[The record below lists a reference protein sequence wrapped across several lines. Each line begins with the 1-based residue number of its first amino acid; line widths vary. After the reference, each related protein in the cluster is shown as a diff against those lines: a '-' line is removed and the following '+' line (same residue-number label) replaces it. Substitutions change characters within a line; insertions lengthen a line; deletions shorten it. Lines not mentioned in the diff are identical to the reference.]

1 MLLHLSRR
9 ASAACV
15 RQRALSGYL
24 VGRAHPQVCSYSIK
38 PAANETTYTPGAVTR
53 DVLEG
58 DIVKPKRT
66 RRPRKKATEDS
77 QDAPEA
83 SSSTPKRSPRQRT
96 AVRRKLHATTDEME
110 TIAVKDEDWQS
121 RVTLPPVE
129 EWNEIFPS
137 HYSVTTRLTLHN
149 ANTAREIAEAY
160 IPEGSEGKT
169 IIEAYPGPGALSR
182 AILAL
187 PKERVKR
194 LILVENY
201 PPFLDYLLPLEKLDP
216 RVTVVRASPNAWETY
231 DDLLKEHLPAEEYK
245 VDWEAGVN
253 ERLSF
258 VCSLPMGHAGEMF
271 YQQWIRSIPDKQ
283 WLFALGR
290 VPMHITM
297 TEELWIRATASV
309 LERTLRSKAS
319 VITEAT
325 VTAKQVIAH
334 NLRPHHEHFFPARK
348 VKGSLANAS
357 AYGTIA
363 TTIVPKKW
371 QIIEEGKMDMWDFI
385 VRNMFTRKAST
396 VDKALPYLA
405 PGALSLLPKVFPG
418 PTLPPSQ
425 AIYPKVQVRGMQLRD
440 WGILF
445 RAFDEWPFKPTVSGS
460 VLIGTLRKHAYSAVS
475 IISFEAS
482 RAFTEVAYPAEHRAA
497 GGAHAACLSTLPQL
511 HSLTLRAVL
520 LGPTVEMSD
529 VQYYPLAP
537 DDIASMKN
545 IVMQTGVDCLFYGI
559 QGALF
564 IAACA
569 MLARQDNRS
578 RAVTVA
584 IAGLFLSSLVGV
596 VLNMMFYLVQ
606 IPTFGWDLD
615 SIWDLLVRMNVAI
628 ASTYRFNY
636 FVSDAIVVWRA
647 WVLWPNSRIA
657 KGALCVCL
665 AGSLVGVIVEC
676 VWTVEDLVEGEPA
689 IRTLMM
695 TVPLLATNVVATV
708 LVGIQV
714 WIYRRDIKGSFGPV
728 TKTTRVEKV
737 LLLLV
742 ESGLVYC
749 LIWVIYLVINL
760 TEGPNT
766 LMAYGVISTAYHT
779 IAGIYP
785 TLIVLA
791 VAMQR
796 TSMHTTFGAQPTLS
810 IFFAESGK
818 GKAPTSST
826 QEDSMEFGSSHTSE
840 LGSHPGNTSSHF
852 SDVRSRPGNATSH
865 PGDIAALDA
874 NEECFVPSTDSYDQG
889 RESIVLARMSA
900 TQSQPL
906 APSDVS
912 IVQFIIM
919 QTGVDFLFY
928 GMRALSF
935 RASPNNALTS
945 YPGIQAA
952 LFVAASSMLARQE
965 NRSGIVSAAIVGL
978 FVSSTIA
985 VAVDVSFYVIQMP
998 AFGAAPIDLVG
1009 LLTRMNIVI
1018 GVAFRFNYIV
1028 SDAIV
1033 VWRAWVLWPDS
1044 RLARTVLLFCMTGS
1058 VGE

>member
-1 MLLHLSRR
+1 MLLHLSRK
-9 ASAACV
+9 ASTACV
-15 RQRALSGYL
+15 RQRALSRYL
-24 VGRAHPQVCSYSIK
+24 VGRAHPQVCAYSTK
-38 PAANETTYTPGAVTR
+38 PAANETTYTPGSVTR

-77 QDAPEA
+77 PDALEA
-83 SSSTPKRSPRQRT
+83 STSTPKRSPRQRT
-96 AVRRKLHATTDEME
+96 AVRRKLQATTDEME

-231 DDLLKEHLPAEEYK
+231 DDLLKDQVPAEEYK

-325 VTAKQVIAH
+325 VIVKQVIAH

-445 RAFDEWPFKPTVSGS
+445 RAFDEWPFKPTRSSPRCVSPGY
-460 VLIGTLRKHAYSAVS
+460 L
-475 IISFEAS
+475 
-482 RAFTEVAYPAEHRAA
+482 
-497 GGAHAACLSTLPQL
+497 
-511 HSLTLRAVL
+511 AVL
-520 LGPTVEMSD
+520 LRGMSG

-578 RAVTVA
+578 RAVAVA

-606 IPTFGWDLD
+606 IPTFGWGLD

-647 WVLWPNSRIA
+647 WVLWPSSRLA

-676 VWTVEDLVEGEPA
+676 VWTVEDLVKGEPA

-796 TSMHTTFGAQPTLS
+796 TSMHTTFGAQPTLL

-818 GKAPTSST
+818 GKAPMSST
-826 QEDSMEFGSSHTSE
+826 QEDSMEFGSAHTRNTTSHRE
-840 LGSHPGNTSSHF
+840 DIPSSHRE
-852 SDVRSRPGNATSH
+852 DVDSR
-865 PGDIAALDA
+865 PGDIAATDA
-874 NEECFVPSTDSYDQG
+874 NDGCFVPSTDIYDQG
-889 RESIVLARMSA
+889 RESIVILSARMSA
-900 TQSQPL
+900 AQSLPL
-906 APSDVS
+906 APGDVS

-928 GMRALSF
+928 GKRAF
-935 RASPNNALTS
+935 DALTLYS
-945 YPGIQAA
+945 GIQAA
-952 LFVAASSMLARQE
+952 LFIAASSMLARQE
-965 NRSGIVSAAIVGL
+965 NRSRIVTAAIVGI

-1044 RLARTVLLFCMTGS
+1044 RLARALLLFCMTGS
-1058 VGE
+1058 VVNTLQSASLSKRSGL

>member
-9 ASAACV
+9 ASAACI
-15 RQRALSGYL
+15 RQRALSRYL
-24 VGRAHPQVCSYSIK
+24 VGRTHPQICAYSTK
-38 PAANETTYTPGAVTR
+38 AAAHETTYTPGAVTR
-53 DVLEG
+53 DVLDG

-77 QDAPEA
+77 PDAPDA
-83 SSSTPKRSPRQRT
+83 STSTPKRSPRQRT
-96 AVRRKLHATTDEME
+96 AVRRKLQATTDEME

-160 IPEGSEGKT
+160 IPEGSDGKT

-187 PKERVKR
+187 PKERLKR

-245 VDWEAGVN
+245 VDWETGVN

-363 TTIVPKKW
+363 TTIVLKKW

-445 RAFDEWPFKPTVSGS
+445 RAFDEWPFKPTVSGASFKSQGNSEKKMYGFNDS
-460 VLIGTLRKHAYSAVS
+460 VLKYGYEPYL
-475 IISFEAS
+475 
-482 RAFTEVAYPAEHRAA
+482 
-497 GGAHAACLSTLPQL
+497 
-511 HSLTLRAVL
+511 AVL
-520 LGPTVEMSD
+520 LGGTFAMSG

-578 RAVTVA
+578 RAVAVA

-606 IPTFGWDLD
+606 IPTFGWGLD

-657 KGALCVCL
+657 KGALCLCL

-695 TVPLLATNVVATV
+695 TVPLLATNIVATV

-796 TSMHTTFGAQPTLS
+796 TSMSTTFGAQPTLS

-818 GKAPTSST
+818 GKAPTGSR
-826 QEDSMEFGSSHTSE
+826 QEDSMEFASPSQGDADARLHTE
-840 LGSHPGNTSSHF
+840 NTI
-852 SDVRSRPGNATSH
+852 SH
-865 PGDIAALDA
+865 PGDTAAPDA
-874 NEECFVPSTDSYDQG
+874 NDECFEPSTDIYDQG
-889 RESIVLARMSA
+889 RESIVIARMSA
-900 TQSQPL
+900 AESLPL
-906 APSDVS
+906 APGDVS
-912 IVQFIIM
+912 VVQFIIM
-919 QTGVDFLFY
+919 QTGVD
-928 GMRALSF
+928 SF
-935 RASPNNALTS
+935 TMVSVHR
-945 YPGIQAA
+945 IQAA
-952 LFVAASSMLARQE
+952 LFIAASSMLARQE
-965 NRSGIVSAAIVGL
+965 NRSRIVTAAIVGL

-1009 LLTRMNIVI
+1009 LLTRMNVVI

-1044 RLARTVLLFCMTGS
+1044 RIARAVLLLCMTGS
-1058 VGE
+1058 SASSLKRFGL

>member
-9 ASAACV
+9 AAACV
-15 RQRALSGYL
+15 RQRALSRYL
-24 VGRAHPQVCSYSIK
+24 VGRAHPQFCAYSTK
-38 PAANETTYTPGAVTR
+38 PATNETIYTPGAVTR

-58 DIVKPKRT
+58 DIVKAKRT

-77 QDAPEA
+77 PDASEA
-83 SSSTPKRSPRQRT
+83 STSTATARRSTRQRT
-96 AVRRKLHATTDEME
+96 AVRRKLQATTDEME
-110 TIAVKDEDWQS
+110 TIPVKDEDWQS

-216 RVTVVRASPNAWETY
+216 RVTVVRASPNAWQTY

-253 ERLSF
+253 ERVSF
-258 VCSLPMGHAGEMF
+258 VCSLPMGNAGEMF
-271 YQQWIRSIPDKQ
+271 YQQWVRSIPDKQ

-325 VTAKQVIAH
+325 VQAKQVIAH

-348 VKGSLANAS
+348 VKGSLANAN

-385 VRNMFTRKAST
+385 VRNMFNRKAST

-405 PGALSLLPKVFPG
+405 PGAISLLPKVFPG

-440 WGILF
+440 WGILA
-445 RAFDEWPFKPTVSGS
+445 RAFDEWPFKPTLAWNGAD
-460 VLIGTLRKHAYSAVS
+460 LCGELGPKADFEANTLRTIRGFNDLSNPGGVDSQHQVRGSAAVRS
-475 IISFEAS
+475 SLSFS
-482 RAFTEVAYPAEHRAA
+482 RRCFSR
-497 GGAHAACLSTLPQL
+497 GLL
-511 HSLTLRAVL
+511 AVL
-520 LGPTVEMSD
+520 LRAMSG

-578 RAVTVA
+578 RAVAVA

-606 IPTFGWDLD
+606 IPTFGWGLD

-647 WVLWPNSRIA
+647 WVLWPNSRLA

-695 TVPLLATNVVATV
+695 TVPLLATNVVATA

-818 GKAPTSST
+818 GKAPT
-826 QEDSMEFGSSHTSE
+826 EDSMEFGSSSN
-840 LGSHPGNTSSHF
+840 GDTSS
-852 SDVRSRPGNATSH
+852 SQLVNTTSH
-865 PGDIAALDA
+865 PGDIAAIVA
-874 NEECFVPSTDSYDQG
+874 NDEGFVPSTDIYDQG
-889 RESIVLARMSA
+889 RESIVILSARMSA
-900 TQSQPL
+900 AQSLPL
-906 APSDVS
+906 APGDVS
-912 IVQFIIM
+912 VVQFIIM

-928 GMRALSF
+928 GIAISRS
-935 RASPNNALTS
+935 S
-945 YPGIQAA
+945 GIQAA
-952 LFVAASSMLARQE
+952 LFIAAFSMLARQE
-965 NRSGIVSAAIVGL
+965 DRSRIVTAAIIGL

-985 VAVDVSFYVIQMP
+985 VSLDVCFYVIQMP
-998 AFGAAPIDLVG
+998 AFGEAPIDLVG
-1009 LLTRMNIVI
+1009 LLTRMNVVI
-1018 GVAFRFNYIV
+1018 SVAFRFNYIV

-1044 RLARTVLLFCMTGS
+1044 RVAKAILIFCMTGS
-1058 VGE
+1058 VALQSASSSRKSGL

>member
-24 VGRAHPQVCSYSIK
+24 VGRTHPQVCAYSTK
-38 PAANETTYTPGAVTR
+38 PATNETTYTPGAVTR

-58 DIVKPKRT
+58 DTVKPKRT

-77 QDAPEA
+77 PDASEA
-83 SSSTPKRSPRQRT
+83 STSTPKRSPRQRT
-96 AVRRKLHATTDEME
+96 AVRRKLQATTDEME

-231 DDLLKEHLPAEEYK
+231 DDLLKDHLPAEEYK
-245 VDWEAGVN
+245 VDWEAGIN

-445 RAFDEWPFKPTVSGS
+445 RAFDEWPFKPTVSGGGFCYCGRRLS
-460 VLIGTLRKHAYSAVS
+460 LRGGIQRNFCNSSRLRYDSTPRMVTALTCVGNIERTYSAVS
-475 IISFEAS
+475 IMNSPRCVS
-482 RAFTEVAYPAEHRAA
+482 PAYPA
-497 GGAHAACLSTLPQL
+497 
-511 HSLTLRAVL
+511 VL
-520 LGPTVEMSD
+520 LRGTVEMSD

-564 IAACA
+564 IASCA

-578 RAVTVA
+578 RAVAVA

-596 VLNMMFYLVQ
+596 VLNMTFYLVQ
-606 IPTFGWDLD
+606 IPTFGWGLD

-647 WVLWPNSRIA
+647 WVLWPNSRPA

-695 TVPLLATNVVATV
+695 TVPLLATNIVATV

-796 TSMHTTFGAQPTLS
+796 TSMSTTFGAQPTLS
-810 IFFAESGK
+810 IFFADSGK
-818 GKAPTSST
+818 GKAPTGST

-840 LGSHPGNTSSHF
+840 LGSHLGDTSSARPGNTTSHREDIPSSYRE
-852 SDVRSRPGNATSH
+852 DVPSH
-865 PGDIAALDA
+865 PGDIVAPDA
-874 NEECFVPSTDSYDQG
+874 NDECFVPSTDIYDQG
-889 RESIVLARMSA
+889 RESIVSARMSA
-900 TQSQPL
+900 VQSLPL
-906 APSDVS
+906 APDDVS

-928 GMRALSF
+928 GMR
-935 RASPNNALTS
+935 
-945 YPGIQAA
+945 IQAA
-952 LFVAASSMLARQE
+952 LFIAASSMLARQE
-965 NRSGIVSAAIVGL
+965 NRSRIVTAAIVGL
-978 FVSSTIA
+978 FLSSTIA

-1044 RLARTVLLFCMTGS
+1044 RLARALLLFCMTGS
-1058 VGE
+1058 VGK

>member
-15 RQRALSGYL
+15 RQRALSRYL
-24 VGRAHPQVCSYSIK
+24 AGPAQQQLCVYSTRSST
-38 PAANETTYTPGAVTR
+38 NETTYTPGAVTR

-58 DIVKPKRT
+58 DIAKAKRT
-66 RRPRKKATEDS
+66 RRPRRKATTDS
-77 QDAPEA
+77 PDAPEA
-83 SSSTPKRSPRQRT
+83 SASSSTSTRPRQRA
-96 AVRRKLHATTDEME
+96 AVRRKLKATSDEMD

-201 PPFLDYLLPLEKLDP
+201 PPFLDYLLPLEKLDS

-231 DDLLKEHLPAEEYK
+231 DDLLKTHLPAEEYK

-309 LERTLRSKAS
+309 LERTLRSKGS

-440 WGILF
+440 WGILV
-445 RAFDEWPFKPTVSGS
+445 RAFDEWPFKPTVSGD
-460 VLIGTLRKHAYSAVS
+460 
-475 IISFEAS
+475 
-482 RAFTEVAYPAEHRAA
+482 RAFVSNGPQWRKRARCTSDLRSSARHLSGEEGASYHQENAYTAA
-497 GGAHAACLSTLPQL
+497 AFLSSAHFAAFPRLHAAL
-511 HSLTLRAVL
+511 LRAMD
-520 LGPTVEMSD
+520 G

-578 RAVTVA
+578 RAVAVA
-584 IAGLFLSSLVGV
+584 IVGLFLSSLVGV

-606 IPTFGWDLD
+606 IPTFGWGLD

-628 ASTYRFNY
+628 AATYRFNY

-647 WVLWPNSRIA
+647 WVLWPNSRLA

-695 TVPLLATNVVATV
+695 TVPLLATNVVATA
-708 LVGIQV
+708 LVGVQV

-796 TSMHTTFGAQPTLS
+796 TSMSTTFGAQPTLS
-810 IFFAESGK
+810 IFFADSGK

-826 QEDSMEFGSSHTSE
+826 QDSMGFGSSNNGSTR
-840 LGSHPGNTSSHF
+840 SHPGNTTSHREDI
-852 SDVRSRPGNATSH
+852 SSH
-865 PGDIAALDA
+865 PGDIAAPDA
-874 NEECFVPSTDSYDQG
+874 NDEGFVPSTHTYDQG
-889 RESIVLARMSA
+889 RGSIVILSTGRMSA
-900 TQSQPL
+900 AQSLPL
-906 APSDVS
+906 APGDVS
-912 IVQFIIM
+912 VVQFIIM

-928 GMRALSF
+928 GIVILRFPSD
-935 RASPNNALTS
+935 ALTL

-952 LFVAASSMLARQE
+952 LFIAACAMLARQE
-965 NRSGIVSAAIVGL
+965 NRSRIVTAAIVGL

-985 VAVDVSFYVIQMP
+985 VSLDVCFYVIQMP
-998 AFGAAPIDLVG
+998 AFGASPIDLVG
-1009 LLTRMNIVI
+1009 LLTRMNVVI
-1018 GVAFRFNYIV
+1018 SVAFRFNYIV

-1044 RLARTVLLFCMTGS
+1044 RFARALLLVCMTGS
-1058 VGE
+1058 VGKWSPILCW

>member
-24 VGRAHPQVCSYSIK
+24 VGRTNAQVCAYGTK

-53 DVLEG
+53 VVLEG
-58 DIVKPKRT
+58 DVVKPKRT

-77 QDAPEA
+77 PDAPEA
-83 SSSTPKRSPRQRT
+83 STSTPKRSPRQRT
-96 AVRRKLHATTDEME
+96 AVRRKLQATTDEME

-129 EWNEIFPS
+129 DWNEMFPS

-231 DDLLKEHLPAEEYK
+231 DDLLKDHLPAEEYK

-445 RAFDEWPFKPTVSGS
+445 RAFDEWPFKPTSG
-460 VLIGTLRKHAYSAVS
+460 VK
-475 IISFEAS
+475 
-482 RAFTEVAYPAEHRAA
+482 
-497 GGAHAACLSTLPQL
+497 
-511 HSLTLRAVL
+511 
-520 LGPTVEMSD
+520 
-529 VQYYPLAP
+529 YYPLAP

-578 RAVTVA
+578 RAVTGA

-606 IPTFGWDLD
+606 IPTFGWGLD

-647 WVLWPNSRIA
+647 WVLWPSSRLA

-676 VWTVEDLVEGEPA
+676 VWTVEDLVKGEPA

-826 QEDSMEFGSSHTSE
+826 QEDSMEFGSAHTSE
-840 LGSHPGNTSSHF
+840 LGSHPGDTSSARPGNASLPL
-852 SDVRSRPGNATSH
+852 SDIPSRPGNT
-865 PGDIAALDA
+865 AAPDA
-874 NEECFVPSTDSYDQG
+874 NDEGFVPSTDIYDQG
-889 RESIVLARMSA
+889 RDSVVILSARMSA
-900 TQSQPL
+900 AQSLPL
-906 APSDVS
+906 APGDVS

-928 GMRALSF
+928 GKRAF
-935 RASPNNALTS
+935 DALTLYS
-945 YPGIQAA
+945 GIQAA
-952 LFVAASSMLARQE
+952 LFIAASSMLARQE
-965 NRSGIVSAAIVGL
+965 NRSRIVTAAIVGI

-1033 VWRAWVLWPDS
+1033 VWRAWVLWPGS
-1044 RLARTVLLFCMTGS
+1044 RLARALLLFCMTGS
-1058 VGE
+1058 VVNTLQSASLSKRSGL

>member
-1 MLLHLSRR
+1 MLLHLSRK
-9 ASAACV
+9 ASTACV
-15 RQRALSGYL
+15 RQRALSRYL
-24 VGRAHPQVCSYSIK
+24 VGRAHPQVCAYSTK
-38 PAANETTYTPGAVTR
+38 PAANETTYTPGSVTR

-77 QDAPEA
+77 PDALEA
-83 SSSTPKRSPRQRT
+83 STSTPKRSPRQRT
-96 AVRRKLHATTDEME
+96 AVRRKLQATTDEME

-231 DDLLKEHLPAEEYK
+231 DDLLKDHLPAEEYK

-445 RAFDEWPFKPTVSGS
+445 RAFDEWPFKPTVSIGCS
-460 VLIGTLRKHAYSAVS
+460 NLELLHVLSFSQHSWPGKQQPLCSPRCVS
-475 IISFEAS
+475 PG
-482 RAFTEVAYPAEHRAA
+482 Y
-497 GGAHAACLSTLPQL
+497 L
-511 HSLTLRAVL
+511 AVL
-520 LGPTVEMSD
+520 LRGMSG

-578 RAVTVA
+578 RAVAVA

-606 IPTFGWDLD
+606 IPTFGWGLD

-647 WVLWPNSRIA
+647 WVLWPSSRLA

-676 VWTVEDLVEGEPA
+676 VWTVEDLVKGEPA

-796 TSMHTTFGAQPTLS
+796 TSMHTTFEAQPTLS

-826 QEDSMEFGSSHTSE
+826 QEDSMEFGSAHTSE
-840 LGSHPGNTSSHF
+840 LGSHPGDTSSARPGNASLPL
-852 SDVRSRPGNATSH
+852 SDIPSRPGNT
-865 PGDIAALDA
+865 AAPDA
-874 NEECFVPSTDSYDQG
+874 NDEGFVPSTDIYDQG
-889 RESIVLARMSA
+889 RDSVVILSARMSA
-900 TQSQPL
+900 AQSLPL
-906 APSDVS
+906 APGDVS

-928 GMRALSF
+928 G
-935 RASPNNALTS
+935 
-945 YPGIQAA
+945 IQAA
-952 LFVAASSMLARQE
+952 LFIAASSMLARQE
-965 NRSGIVSAAIVGL
+965 NRSRIVTAAIVGI

-1044 RLARTVLLFCMTGS
+1044 RLARALLLFCMTGS
-1058 VGE
+1058 VVNTLQSASLSKRSGL